1 MRFFYGF
8 VFVTID
14 CNANSIKY
22 KLNSSMKKW
31 LMVFI
36 LVGFIAFFSYLVYL
50 NQYVK
55 KSFSD
60 NQFTGKQVTQI
71 EYQLED
77 YPRELINMLLLVEDQ
92 SFYEHWGIDFKEIIR
107 VVYGYIFEEKEIRGA
122 STITQQL
129 IKNTLLTREKTFTR
143 KIEEALM
150 AVLLERS
157 YNKNFI
163 LERYMNTVY
172 LAQKG
177 SIAFHGFAAASNYY
191 FDKKVENLN
200 LNEMAK
206 LVALLK
212 GPSYYN
218 PFRYP
223 ERLNQRAE
231 MILLMNRKYKKIV
244 Q

>member
-1 MRFFYGF
+1 
-8 VFVTID
+8 
-14 CNANSIKY
+14 
-22 KLNSSMKKW
+22 MKKW
-31 LMVFI
+31 LIMFI

>member
-92 SFYEHWGIDFKEIIR
+92 SFYDHWGIDFKEIIR

-231 MILLMNRKYKKIV
+231 MILLMNGKYKKIV